1 MAHLHL
7 PEQHSTSD
15 LVLAGQVA
23 EAFDSADLY
32 VTWTGDSGANA
43 APTVRAVVREA
54 PLRRSP
60 GAIAVLIEAIV
71 EVWNAMTRVGAPRH
85 TQPAPGERQA
95 A

>member
-7 PEQHSTSD
+7 PEQHSTAD

-23 EAFDSADLY
+23 ETFDSADLY

-54 PLRRSP
+54 PVRRSA
-60 GAIAVLIEAIV
+60 GALAVLIEAIV
-71 EVWNAMTRVGAPRH
+71 EVWHALTRVGDPRPA
-85 TQPAPGERQA
+85 QPAGERQA